1 MELCCVIY
9 EYNNNYRNILSYLY
23 RYDVMLGMYLCVC
36 QQNGTSQYAEGWNDL
51 NVFVSL
57 REQFKQSR
65 HIECLNKHFCSLGRQ
80 MLTIY
85 IE

>member
-1 MELCCVIY
+1 MCV
-9 EYNNNYRNILSYLY
+9 L
-23 RYDVMLGMYLCVC
+23 VCMYICIASLCVC

-65 HIECLNKHFCSLGRQ
+65 HIECLNKHF
-80 MLTIY
+80 
-85 IE
+85 

>member
-1 MELCCVIY
+1 MCTGVHVHTCIA
-9 EYNNNYRNILSYLY
+9 S
-23 RYDVMLGMYLCVC
+23 LCVC
-36 QQNGTSQYAEGWNDL
+36 QHTSQYAEGWNDL
-51 NVFVSL
+51 NVSVTL

-85 IE
+85 VYRIIYASIRSVRKWFVLCNL

>member
-1 MELCCVIY
+1 MCV
-9 EYNNNYRNILSYLY
+9 L
-23 RYDVMLGMYLCVC
+23 VCMYICIASLCVC

-57 REQFKQSR
+57 WEQFKQSR
-65 HIECLNKHFCSLGRQ
+65 HIECLNMHFCSLGRQ